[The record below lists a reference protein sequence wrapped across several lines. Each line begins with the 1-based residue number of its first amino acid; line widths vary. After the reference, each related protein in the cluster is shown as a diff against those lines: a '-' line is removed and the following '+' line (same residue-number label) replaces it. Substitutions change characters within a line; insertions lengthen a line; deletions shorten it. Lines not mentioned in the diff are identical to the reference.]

1 MPGRRLFVAVP
12 LSDAARTRVTEL
24 VESLPAA
31 PKGSS
36 GSGTSGADRPS
47 GRDQRRRDVR
57 WVRLDGLHLTLR
69 FLGPTEEARV
79 PAVAQAVAR
88 AAAHAEP
95 FAFTIDG
102 GGAFPDASRP
112 RTLWLGVTQGSD
124 ALADLAGAL
133 DRELAASGW
142 PLPDRPFRA
151 HLTLARSDGVA
162 AGAEVARRLADAAH
176 GLDLRSEVDRLV
188 LFESI
193 TGGGPA
199 RYVPLAESRIGADQG
214 SSGRV
219 PSDLTGSDRTH
230 TGRSQGDPPTP

>member
-12 LSDAARTRVTEL
+12 LSDAARSRVTEL
-24 VESLPAA
+24 VESLR
-31 PKGSS
+31 
-36 GSGTSGADRPS
+36 GSGTAGADRPS
-47 GRDQRRRDVR
+47 RRDPRQRDVR

-69 FLGPTEEARV
+69 FLGPTEETRV
-79 PAVAQAVAR
+79 PAVAQAVAQV
-88 AAAHAEP
+88 AARTER

-112 RTLWLGVTQGSD
+112 RALWLGVTEGSD
-124 ALADLAGAL
+124 ALLDLAGAL
-133 DRELAASGW
+133 DRELAAAGW
-142 PLPDRPFRA
+142 SPPDRPFRA

-162 AGAEVARRLADAAH
+162 AGAEVARRLADAAR
-176 GLDLRSEVDRLV
+176 GLEVRSEVDRLV

-199 RYVPLAESRIGADQG
+199 RYVPLAENRIGADQG
-214 SSGRV
+214 TSGRV
-219 PSDLTGSDRTH
+219 PSDLTGSDRTQ